1 MNMILPLS
9 LVLAITVLATMF
21 NRLVG
26 KRNQVEF
33 ALSSLGAQLKRRY
46 DLIPNLVSVCEKYMS
61 YEARVLQSLT
71 LTRATAHD
79 PEAVQSATV
88 DRQISAQLRSVL
100 AVAENYP
107 ALRAEEAFDL
117 LQRSLNEV
125 EEQLVAS
132 RRAYNG
138 SVMAFNNACQMF
150 PTHLIAAPLGFRL
163 RPMFEVDSAEQ
174 LPTRVW
180 R

>member
-1 MNMILPLS
+1 MNMILPAL
-9 LVLAITVLATMF
+9 LVFTLAAFAAIF
-21 NRLVG
+21 NHLIGR
-26 KRNQVEF
+26 RNQVEF
-33 ALSSLGAQLKRRY
+33 ALGSLGAQLKRRF
-46 DLIPNLVSVCEKYMS
+46 DLIPNLVSVCEKYMG
-61 YEARVLQSLT
+61 YEASVLQRLA
-71 LTRATAHD
+71 LTRATALD
-79 PEAVQSATV
+79 PDSTPSAAV

-107 ALRAEEAFDL
+107 ALRAEDAFNL

-132 RRAYNG
+132 RRAYNA
-138 SVMAFNNACQMF
+138 SVMALNNACQMF
-150 PTHLIAAPLGFRL
+150 PTNLVAAALGL
-163 RPMFEVDSAEQ
+163 RPRPMLEIDAAEQ

>member
-1 MNMILPLS
+1 MNIFLPAAAVLS
-9 LVLAITVLATMF
+9 LMVLAAIF
-21 NRLVG
+21 NHLIG

-33 ALSSLGAQLKRRY
+33 ALSSLSAQLKRRF
-46 DLIPNLVSVCEKYMS
+46 DLIPNLVSVCEKYMG
-61 YEARVLQSLT
+61 YEARVLQTLT
-71 LTRATAHD
+71 LTRATGQD
-79 PEAVQSATV
+79 PDAAQSATV
-88 DRQISAQLRSVL
+88 DRQISAQLRSIL

-107 ALRAEEAFDL
+107 ALRAEDAFNL

-132 RRAYNG
+132 RRAYNA
-138 SVMAFNNACQMF
+138 SVMAFNNAYQMF
-150 PTHLIAAPLGFRL
+150 PTNLFAAALGFRP
-163 RPMFEVDSAEQ
+163 RSMFEIDSAEQ